1 MQESSFCG
9 ILMDTKKTHNRGQQR
24 RKDSKNIEIKSAGKS
39 NVVQPGL

>member
-1 MQESSFCG
+1 MQESNFCG
-9 ILMDTKKTHNRGQQR
+9 IPVDTKKTHNRGQQR